1 MNVIL
6 ETNNMIGSTDSKTTS
21 QQYDRLDFLVATTED
36 SIDLDEDKE
45 YTHSEIYNLVQ
56 DKKIYVLNSYTST
69 VVLILMKK
77 QIKVK
82 LIAIKYI

>member
-6 ETNNMIGSTDSKTTS
+6 ETNNMIGSTDSKTNS
-21 QQYDRLDFLVATTED
+21 QQYDRSDFLVATTED

>member
-6 ETNNMIGSTDSKTTS
+6 ETNNMIGSTDSKTNS